1 MVILAKNCHLGNFI
15 YLTFTCGSAVFDAIT
30 TFAPSDAAL
39 SAIAFPIPL
48 DAPVM
53 KRVLPVNL
61 L

>member
-1 MVILAKNCHLGNFI
+1 MNKVL
-15 YLTFTCGSAVFDAIT
+15 TCGSAVLDAIT

-61 L
+61 LKIKIKV